1 MCLLGGGYA
10 SRIAVKLGLQEPVVT
25 VNRTQEA
32 WDNSLIQLPHKPDIV
47 FIGDSLTYHCDFQSY
62 FPDHF
67 ILNLGVRGNS
77 IKDVLNRCEILAE
90 LSPKKIFLQIG
101 INGLKEGNFESSLDA
116 YSELIEKILGFNNSS
131 SLYLLSMLPVT
142 EEYEQI
148 YTDNNIIRKFNL
160 EIEQIANENDLTY
173 IDIYS
178 LYEVEGYLD
187 ENLTIDGIHLKE
199 DAYTYWIN
207 KIEYYVKESLK

>member
-1 MCLLGGGYA
+1 M
-10 SRIAVKLGLQEPVVT
+10 QEPAVT

-32 WDNSLIQLPHKPDIV
+32 WDNSLIQLSQKPDIV

-62 FPDHF
+62 FPDQF

-77 IKDVLNRCEILAE
+77 IEDVLNRCEVLAE
-90 LSPKKIFLQIG
+90 LSPSKIFLQIG
-101 INGLKEGNFESSLDA
+101 INGLKEGNFESSLDT
-116 YSELIEKILGFNNSS
+116 YSELIEKILSFNDSS

-142 EEYEQI
+142 EQYEEI
-148 YTDNNIIRKFNL
+148 YTENSIIRKFNL

-173 IDIYS
+173 INIYS
-178 LYEVEGYLD
+178 LYEAEGYLN

-199 DAYTYWIN
+199 DVYTYWIN
-207 KIEYYVKESLK
+207 EIEHYVKN

>member
-1 MCLLGGGYA
+1 MCLLGGDA
-10 SRIAVKLGLQEPVVT
+10 SRIAVKLGLQEPTVA

-32 WDNSLIQLPHKPDIV
+32 WDNSLVQLSHKPDII

-62 FPDHF
+62 FPDQF

-77 IKDVLNRCEILAE
+77 IEDVLNRCEVLDT
-90 LSPKKIFLQIG
+90 LSPQKIFLQIG
-101 INGLKEGNFESSLDA
+101 INGLKEWNYESSLDA
-116 YSELIEKILGFNNSS
+116 YSELIEKILGFNDSS

-148 YTDNNIIRKFNL
+148 YIDNSIIRKFNL

-178 LYEVEGYLD
+178 LYETEGYLD
-187 ENLTIDGIHLKE
+187 ENLTIDGMKMLIRIGLMK
-199 DAYTYWIN
+199 
-207 KIEYYVKESLK
+207 